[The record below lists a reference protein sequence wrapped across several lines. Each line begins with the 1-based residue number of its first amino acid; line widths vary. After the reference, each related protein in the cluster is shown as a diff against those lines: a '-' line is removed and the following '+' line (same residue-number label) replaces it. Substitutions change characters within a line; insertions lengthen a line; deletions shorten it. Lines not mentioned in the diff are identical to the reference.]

1 MKESLGVELKDESL
15 LRLALVHS
23 SYLNENPGE
32 FDESNERLEFLG
44 DAVIGLVVA
53 EALYRRRPDEP
64 EGRLTAMRALL
75 VRGETLARVA
85 RSLDLGPQILMGRGE
100 AESGGRERDSNLAN
114 ALEAVTGAILQDQGY
129 EVARGFLLKAMAE
142 ELASSSMAGHDT
154 NPKSALQELVQS
166 MDGSLPVYRIVAASG
181 LGPRPHLR
189 CRSACVRET
198 RRPRY
203 GPSKVGGGA
212 GGGAAGHSGSWRYPG
227 ASSVGAGR
235 GVVTRASAATGAA
248 RDQSL
253 EQGSAPRWDRASPRT
268 SLMTVSSAGLFRT
281 RTMSS
286 AIL

>member
-1 MKESLGVELKDESL
+1 MRGTRSTSMAGVLARRMKESLGVELKDESL

-53 EALYRRRPDEP
+53 EELYRRRPDEP

-75 VRGETLARVA
+75 VRGQTLARVA
-85 RSLDLGPQILMGRGE
+85 RSLELGPQILMGRGE

-181 LGPRPHLR
+181 SDHARTFDVEVLVSGRPVGRGTGPRK
-189 CRSACVRET
+189 SEAEQ
-198 RRPRY
+198 
-203 GPSKVGGGA
+203 A
-212 GGGAAGHSGSWRYPG
+212 
-227 ASSVGAGR
+227 
-235 GVVTRASAATGAA
+235 AA
-248 RDQSL
+248 RQAIQALGDAQRLPVL
-253 EQGSAPRWDRASPRT
+253 EPDSG
-268 SLMTVSSAGLFRT
+268 
-281 RTMSS
+281 
-286 AIL
+286 

>member
-64 EGRLTAMRALL
+64 EGGLTAMRALL
-75 VRGETLARVA
+75 VRGQTLARVA
-85 RSLDLGPQILMGRGE
+85 RSLELGPQILMGRGE

-142 ELASSSMAGHDT
+142 ELASSSLPGHDT

-166 MDGSLPVYRIVAASG
+166 MDGSLACLQDRG
-181 LGPRPHLR
+181 CQRRGPRSYLR
-189 CRSACVRET
+189 RRGACLRET
-198 RRPRY
+198 RRQRY
-203 GPSKVGGGA
+203 GPSKVGCGA
-212 GGGAAGHSGSWRYPG
+212 GGGATGHSGSWRYPG

-235 GVVTRASAATGAA
+235 GVVTKPESTEGRPWGQPLKKLEGAP
-248 RDQSL
+248 L
-253 EQGSAPRWDRASPRT
+253 NLG
-268 SLMTVSSAGLFRT
+268 
-281 RTMSS
+281 
-286 AIL
+286 